1 MPDVLAL
8 AGLITG
14 QATGIGMSSFAAD
27 NVL

>member
-1 MPDVLAL
+1 MPHVLAP

-27 NVL
+27 NGL